1 MHHGAHHALPV
12 ASAWGDGTT
21 SSSDRQFFRSAR
33 RGDAAG
39 EVNARYGP
47 APGLG
52 FYTHVSDQ
60 HGPCSARLLSA
71 TGHEAPYVLD
81 VLLHHGTALRTGTGR
96 GLRHAMQAAAAAA
109 AATAPSTPAR
119 SIRVETDRGSRFG
132 RARKR
137 VQGASRAR
145 GEPHPENRVGC
156 VLARLPFTA
165 PRL

>member
-60 HGPCSARLLSA
+60 HGSYSARLLSA
-71 TGHEAPYVLD
+71 TGHEAPYVLN
-81 VLLHHGTALRTGTGR
+81 VLLHHGTALRTGTHVTPGAEPPVRDWTRPSACDAGCRRRDRPVKAGTLDPR
-96 GLRHAMQAAAAAA
+96 GDG
-109 AATAPSTPAR
+109 P
-119 SIRVETDRGSRFG
+119 
-132 RARKR
+132 
-137 VQGASRAR
+137 
-145 GEPHPENRVGC
+145 
-156 VLARLPFTA
+156 
-165 PRL
+165 